1 VLLLDDSISIGT
13 LTLYRDH
20 ASPSTFHYL
29 PGPPQT
35 VIENGVSRCQLLRFR
50 GTGQSGGFFSLQ
62 VELQHDAGSLQSA
75 RDQLASR
82 FGVDPNLVPVLFD
95 QGMARLSVLDFH
107 PAEAATPRH
116 ADTTSSPVATGA
128 FVENV
133 IGSTVP
139 SLLGQQQAIF
149 SVKLTPEGST
159 LLESALRGGSAP
171 VLVTYDLQFTGL
183 SPALGIR
190 ARAHYQMSYDYLRT
204 RFQANT
210 LYFKTDLDRE
220 AEQLVR
226 QGGIEIEDVDYQ
238 GVDAATRTQRDAEVR
253 ATVSQLMQGLFFR
266 PAPSPATAGVYTGS
280 APPGADAYWASQG
293 RPQIAFMM
301 RNLEQ
306 HEEDLITYDLTE
318 SHVGTSHIS
327 PQGALQLPSGTDISK
342 LMLDVTTDW
351 PPPITQ
357 VRAFT
362 PSGGDWLDVT
372 AIEVNLRQGNDL
384 HTLVLTP
391 AQRDLTVNF
400 PPGPIEYNLRVL
412 ARPDSDSLGTPP
424 VADPTVRSLTTD
436 NLVLDPA
443 VLSRQRV
450 LRVALGAIDFTAI
463 RSVAGKL
470 ELKDQ
475 QRNFQLDS
483 NHRELVVKVWGT
495 EVIHLHASLIFVD
508 GSSVTVERAI
518 TPLDK
523 VVLINQPADRFHVVE
538 LMLQD
543 PLQRFQSVVVSI
555 EAAAGAS
562 RQSRALDWGTPVA
575 HWSAPRDPASPGV
588 FRYQVRKVLR
598 DASVV
603 DDDWKEALGSLLVVG
618 DPEIR
623 IETIQGV
630 LVGGQNSQGG
640 LIRLTPASPPPGMDG
655 VQEIMLDAGQTMFT
669 ARLPFDLHSPRKYTV
684 SGQVFLDA
692 GPVDLPPH
700 EDTSEIVLVTVR
712 PTNA

>member
-1 VLLLDDSISIGT
+1 VLLLEDSISIGT
-13 LTLYRDH
+13 LSLYRDH
-20 ASPSTFHYL
+20 ASLSTFHYL

-35 VIENGVSRCQLLRFR
+35 VAENGVPRCQLLRFR
-50 GTGQSGGFFSLQ
+50 GTGQSGGFLSLQ
-62 VELQHDAGSLQSA
+62 VQLERDPATLQAAH
-75 RDQLASR
+75 DQLASR

-95 QGMARLSVLDFH
+95 QGTTRLSVLDFH
-107 PAEAATPRH
+107 AAGN
-116 ADTTSSPVATGA
+116 ATSGAAGSASAPVAAGA
-128 FVENV
+128 FVEGV
-133 IGSTVP
+133 LGSTVP

-159 LLESALRGGSAP
+159 LLEGALRGGSTP
-171 VLVTYDLQFTGL
+171 VLVIYDLQFTGL

-238 GVDAATRTQRDAEVR
+238 GVDAAVRTQRDAEVR
-253 ATVSQLMQGLFFR
+253 ATVNRLMQGLFFR
-266 PAPSPATAGVYTGS
+266 PAPSPATAGIYAGG

-293 RPQIAFMM
+293 RPQLAFVM

-318 SHVGTSHIS
+318 SHVDTSRIS
-327 PQGALQLPSGTDISK
+327 PQGALRLPGGIDISK
-342 LMLDVTTDW
+342 LMLDITTDW

-362 PSGGDWLDVT
+362 PPGADWLDVT
-372 AIEVNLRQGNDL
+372 ALEVNLRQGNDL
-384 HTLVLTP
+384 RTLVLTP
-391 AQRDLTVNF
+391 TQHDLTANF
-400 PPGPIEYNLRVL
+400 SQGPIEYNLRVL
-412 ARPDSDSLGTPP
+412 ARQDSDSLGMPP
-424 VADPTVRSLTTD
+424 VADPTFRSLTTD

-443 VLSRQRV
+443 ALSGQRV
-450 LRVALGAIDFTAI
+450 LRVALGAIDFTTI

-483 NHRELVVKVWGT
+483 NHRELVVNVWGN
-495 EVIHLHASLIFVD
+495 EAVHLHASLMFSD

-518 TPLDK
+518 TPQDK

-538 LMLQD
+538 VILQD

-562 RQSRALDWGTPVA
+562 RQSCALDSGKPVA
-575 HWSAPRDPASPGV
+575 HWSAPRDPASPGG
-588 FRYQVRKVLR
+588 FRYQARKILR
-598 DASVV
+598 DASVA
-603 DDDWKEALGSLLVVG
+603 DDDWKQAVGSLLVVG

-623 IETIQGV
+623 IETIQGI

-640 LIRLTPASPPPGMDG
+640 LIRLAPASPPPGMDG

-669 ARLPFDLHSPRKYTV
+669 ARLPFDLHSPRKYRI
-684 SGQVFLDA
+684 SGEVFLDA
-692 GPVDLPPH
+692 GPVDLLPH
-700 EDTSEIVLVTVR
+700 EDTSEIVLVTVP
-712 PTNA
+712 PTHP